1 MSSASAGQE
10 QIERKVIIRNIS
22 PGFIE
27 AYIEILK
34 KRLQMEEQRRGPPYE
49 PVLLLRSPDP
59 IDTPL
64 EQVDPIRWPYTGI
77 SHLFDAFGDDDRR
90 KVYEQSVDNL
100 IKKYDT
106 RSASSSSSSGN
117 TRGNYFVNGPS
128 ASSSSS
134 SVSSSSSSASGLSG
148 DGANGGPKDTRVSR
162 RGGSKKFL
170 RNRMRKTKK
179 LLKNRI
185 RKRKSIKL
193 LRKRIRK
200 SIRRKVKK

>member
-34 KRLQMEEQRRGPPYE
+34 KRLQMEEQRRGPPIE
-49 PVLLLRSPDP
+49 PKLLLRSPDP
-59 IDTPL
+59 IDTTL

-90 KVYEQSVDNL
+90 KVYEQTVDNL

-106 RSASSSSSSGN
+106 RSASSSSSSSSS
-117 TRGNYFVNGPS
+117 S
-128 ASSSSS
+128 ASSSSNRTS
-134 SVSSSSSSASGLSG
+134 PSGLSG
-148 DGANGGPKDTRVSR
+148 DGPNGGPKKTYRI
-162 RGGSKKFL
+162 GGSKKFL
-170 RNRMRKTKK
+170 RNRMKKTKK

>member
-34 KRLQMEEQRRGPPYE
+34 KRLQMEEQRRGPPIE
-49 PVLLLRSPDP
+49 PKLLLRSPDP
-59 IDTPL
+59 IDTTL

-90 KVYEQSVDNL
+90 KVYEQTVDNL

-106 RSASSSSSSGN
+106 RSASSSSSGN
-117 TRGNYFVNGPS
+117 TRGNYFDKT
-128 ASSSSS
+128 SSQ
-134 SVSSSSSSASGLSG
+134 
-148 DGANGGPKDTRVSR
+148 GGPPVTNTTWKIGGSR
-162 RGGSKKFL
+162 IKSKKFL
-170 RNRMRKTKK
+170 RNRMKKTKK

>member
-34 KRLQMEEQRRGPPYE
+34 KRLQMEEQRRGHPYE

-106 RSASSSSSSGN
+106 RSASSSSNSTNS
-117 TRGNYFVNGPS
+117 RSNYFVNGPS
-128 ASSSSS
+128 N
-134 SVSSSSSSASGLSG
+134 SSSSSSASGLSG
-148 DGANGGPKDTRVSR
+148 DGANGGPKNINRKKGGSR
-162 RGGSKKFL
+162 IKSKKFL
-170 RNRMRKTKK
+170 RNRMKKTKK

>member
-134 SVSSSSSSASGLSG
+134 SVSGLSG
-148 DGANGGPKDTRVSR
+148 DGPNGGPKKTYRI
-162 RGGSKKFL
+162 GGSKKFL
-170 RNRMRKTKK
+170 RNRMKKTKK

>member
-1 MSSASAGQE
+1 
-10 QIERKVIIRNIS
+10 
-22 PGFIE
+22 
-27 AYIEILK
+27 
-34 KRLQMEEQRRGPPYE
+34 MEEQRRGPPYE

-128 ASSSSS
+128 AFG
-134 SVSSSSSSASGLSG
+134 V
-148 DGANGGPKDTRVSR
+148 DGY
-162 RGGSKKFL
+162 L
-170 RNRMRKTKK
+170 LWKK
-179 LLKNRI
+179 LNGRAVELFRAANEC
-185 RKRKSIKL
+185 S
-193 LRKRIRK
+193 
-200 SIRRKVKK
+200 VMQYVN

>member
-59 IDTPL
+59 IDTTL

-106 RSASSSSSSGN
+106 RSASSSSSSSSS
-117 TRGNYFVNGPS
+117 S
-128 ASSSSS
+128 ASSSSNRTS
-134 SVSSSSSSASGLSG
+134 PSGLSG
-148 DGANGGPKDTRVSR
+148 DGPNGGPKKTYRI
-162 RGGSKKFL
+162 GGSKKFL
-170 RNRMRKTKK
+170 RNRMKKTKK

>member
-59 IDTPL
+59 IDTTL

-117 TRGNYFVNGPS
+117 TRSNYFVNGPS

-134 SVSSSSSSASGLSG
+134 SASSSSNRTSPSGLSG
-148 DGANGGPKDTRVSR
+148 DGPNGGPKKTYRI
-162 RGGSKKFL
+162 GGSKKFL
-170 RNRMRKTKK
+170 RNRMKKTKK

-185 RKRKSIKL
+185 RKRKSSNGFKKL
-193 LRKRIRK
+193 PD
-200 SIRRKVKK
+200 

>member
-59 IDTPL
+59 IDTTL

-106 RSASSSSSSGN
+106 RSASSSSSSSSS
-117 TRGNYFVNGPS
+117 S
-128 ASSSSS
+128 ASSSSNRTS
-134 SVSSSSSSASGLSG
+134 PSGLSG
-148 DGANGGPKDTRVSR
+148 DGPNGGPKKTYMI
-162 RGGSKKFL
+162 GGSKKFL
-170 RNRMRKTKK
+170 RNRMKKTKK

>member
-106 RSASSSSSSGN
+106 RSASSSSSGN

-148 DGANGGPKDTRVSR
+148 DGPNGGPKKTYRI
-162 RGGSKKFL
+162 GGSKKFL
-170 RNRMRKTKK
+170 RNRMKKTKK